1 MILPVQTT
9 FRNMDR
15 SAALITR
22 IEEEAGKLDRYF
34 DHITS
39 CRVMVEAPH
48 RHHRHGEA
56 FHVRI
61 ELGVPGK
68 VLVVTQDPTL
78 HDVSKHDDEGGH
90 RTKRLELNAP
100 HKEVY
105 VALRHAFDAMRRQ
118 LQDYVHNLRQEVKT
132 HHPAPHAH
140 VVSLFPE
147 KDHGFIETEDGREIY
162 FHRNSV
168 LNSVFEHLSIGSE
181 VIFNEEAGENGSRA
195 STVRLAGKQ
204 HPSGIAEE

>member
-9 FRNMDR
+9 FRNMDH
-15 SAALITR
+15 SAALVTR
-22 IEEEAGKLDRYF
+22 IEEEARKLDRYF
-34 DHITS
+34 DRITS

-48 RHHRHGEA
+48 RHHRHGQA

-68 VLVVTQDPTL
+68 ELVVTHDPTL
-78 HDVSKHDDEGGH
+78 QAKSNEEDQRYV
-90 RTKRLELNAP
+90 TKTTEVNAP
-100 HKEVY
+100 HKDVHL
-105 VALRHAFDAMRRQ
+105 ALRDAFKAMRRQ
-118 LQDYVHNLRQEVKT
+118 LQDYVHTLRQQVKT

-140 VVSLFPE
+140 VVSLYPE
-147 KDHGFIETEDGREIY
+147 KDHGFIETDDGRQIY

-168 LNSVFEHLSIGSE
+168 LNTVFEHLPIGSE
-181 VIFNEEAGENGSRA
+181 VMFNEEFGEGGPRA

-204 HPSGIAEE
+204 HPSAVSEE